1 MNGGQ
6 HGRSQPQWRSFKMRR
21 DEMELERMMRGD
33 LPAGSV
39 TFLFTDV
46 EGSTRLLHELGEE
59 LYSRA
64 LVEHRVT
71 LRDIF
76 VRRGGVEVDTQGD
89 ACFYAFPDAVA
100 AIAAADEAQSA
111 LQGAPVQVRMGL
123 HTGPAMR
130 TDDGYVGREV
140 HRAARIAAAGHGGQV
155 LLSHE
160 TRRLVDAD
168 VLDLGDHRLK
178 DFAEATWLF
187 QLGSRRFPPLNTIS
201 NTNLRRPVSTFVG
214 RAHDVEAVL
223 ALLNGGVRLL
233 TLTGPGGSGK
243 TRLATEAAAELI
255 GKLSGGVFWV
265 SLSTVRDPALVI
277 PSIAQSLGA
286 RGELEERI
294 GDRELLLVLD
304 NLEQVVEAAAEIT
317 AVIERCPRLV
327 IVATSRELL
336 RVRGEVEYPVLPLA
350 EQDAVQLFCQRARQQ
365 PSGTIAELCR
375 RLDNLPLAV
384 ELAAAA
390 TSVLSPPQIVDRL
403 GRRLDLLK
411 GGRDLDGRQKSLRA
425 TIAWSHELLSSEEK
439 ALFARLAVFAG
450 DWSLAAAEAVCL
462 ADLSTLQSLIEKNLV
477 RRLGDRF
484 GMLETI
490 REYAAEQLDHAGD
503 GDVLLSKLAGYLIET
518 VRAEGPPQFLGRQP
532 SAFALFARE
541 HANVRL
547 VMDWALQQRRH
558 DVSLELI
565 AALFMVWT
573 SQGHLTEAI
582 QWAEKG
588 LQFRG
593 EAAEDLWTRSLVGM
607 SQIFRDAGD
616 LSTSLQ
622 LKEELL
628 DRYTRQESADP
639 LLLPA
644 IFVNLAEFAMN
655 DGEFER
661 AHELAEQSLRL
672 RVARGLS
679 PARALLSLG
688 ELALLRDD
696 LVGAEK
702 LLEEAA
708 SGLAALQDEVNGLSA
723 LERLGEVAR
732 RRGDHALAA
741 RRFQAAMKR
750 CHFIGQKPLA
760 GECLLGLSLVV
771 EARGD
776 VERAAR
782 LWGAGQAVHRSAG
795 SSAARTREGEV
806 FPGHFLAEGATLTFE
821 QAITLGLSASN

>member
-1 MNGGQ
+1 
-6 HGRSQPQWRSFKMRR
+6 
-21 DEMELERMMRGD
+21 MELERMTRGD

-46 EGSTRLLHELGEE
+46 EGSTRLLHKLGEE

-64 LVEHRVT
+64 LAEHREK
-71 LRDIF
+71 LRDVF
-76 VRRGGVEVDTQGD
+76 ARRGGVEVDTQGD
-89 ACFYAFPDAVA
+89 AFFYAFPDAVA

-111 LQGAPVQVRMGL
+111 LKGTPVQVRMGL

-130 TDDGYVGREV
+130 TDEGYVGREV

-160 TRRLVDAD
+160 TRLLVDAD

-178 DFAEATWLF
+178 DFAEPTWLF

-201 NTNLRRPVSTFVG
+201 NTNLRRPASSFVG

-223 ALLNGGVRLL
+223 AMLNGGVRLL

-243 TRLATEAAAELI
+243 TRLATEAAAELV
-255 GKLSGGVFWV
+255 GKTSGGVFWV
-265 SLSTVRDPALVI
+265 ALSAVRDPALVI
-277 PSIAQSLGA
+277 PTIAQALGA
-286 RGELEERI
+286 RGELADSI

-304 NLEQVVEAAAEIT
+304 NLEQVVEAAAEII
-317 AVIERCPRLV
+317 ALIERCSRLV

-365 PSGTIAELCR
+365 PSATIAELCR

-390 TSVLSPPQIVDRL
+390 TSVLSPPQIVERL

-411 GGRDLDGRQKSLRA
+411 GGRDLDGRQKSLRT
-425 TIAWSHELLSSEEK
+425 TIAWSHELLSPEEK

-462 ADLSTLQSLIEKNLV
+462 ADLSTLHSLVEKNLV

-503 GDVLLSKLAGYLIET
+503 GDALLSTLAGYLIET
-518 VRAEGPPQFLGRQP
+518 VQAEGPPHFWGRQP
-532 SAFALFARE
+532 SAFACFERE
-541 HANVRL
+541 HANIRQ
-547 VMDWALQQRRH
+547 VMDWALQRRRH

-565 AALFMVWT
+565 AALFRFWH
-573 SQGHLTEAI
+573 SQGHLTEAMG
-582 QWAEKG
+582 WAEKA
-588 LQFRG
+588 LQVRG
-593 EAAEDLWTRSLVGM
+593 EAAEDLWNRSLVGI
-607 SQIFRDAGD
+607 SEIFKHAGD
-616 LSTSLQ
+616 PSTTLQ
-622 LKEELL
+622 LKQELL
-628 DRYTRQESADP
+628 DGYARQETADP

-644 IFVNLAEFAMN
+644 MFFNLAELAMN
-655 DGEFER
+655 VGEFER
-661 AHELAEQSLRL
+661 ARELAEESLRL
-672 RVARGLS
+672 RVTRGLS
-679 PARALLSLG
+679 PAMALFLLG
-688 ELALLRDD
+688 MLALERDD

-702 LLEEAA
+702 LIEEAA
-708 SGLAALQDEVNGLSA
+708 SGLAALQDEVNGISA

-741 RRFQAAMKR
+741 HRFQEAIQQCR
-750 CHFIGQKPLA
+750 VIGQKA
-760 GECLLGLSLVV
+760 ITGECLLGLAMVV
-771 EARGD
+771 EAGGD

-782 LWGAGQAVHRSAG
+782 LWGAGQAVLRSAG
-795 SSAARTREGEV
+795 AIAARTREGEA
-806 FPGHFLAEGATLTFE
+806 FPGHLLAEGGALTFE